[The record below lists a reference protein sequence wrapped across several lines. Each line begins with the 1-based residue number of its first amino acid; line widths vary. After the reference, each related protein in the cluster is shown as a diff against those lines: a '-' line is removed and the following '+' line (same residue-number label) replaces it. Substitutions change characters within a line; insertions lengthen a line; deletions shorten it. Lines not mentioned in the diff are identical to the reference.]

1 VAALPLDSGR
11 WPTLRGPAAGD
22 PRPRQAAGLA
32 IAPAGRSL
40 AFAGQHHGRYGLW
53 LVDTSTGA
61 VRRLARGKILAAAFA
76 PDGRMVAVI
85 FQQDV
90 DHCYLYVLDLPDPQ

>member
-1 VAALPLDSGR
+1 MDTNGFPERPEDAR
-11 WPTLRGPAAGD
+11 MAGD
-22 PRPRQAAGLA
+22 
-32 IAPAGRSL
+32 
-40 AFAGQHHGRYGLW
+40 
-53 LVDTSTGA
+53 

-76 PDGRMVAVI
+76 PNGRHVAVI